1 MSPFSQC
8 LIKLRTRYSLRQGEL
23 ASLLGYEQ
31 SYISALEVGLK
42 GPPKLE
48 FVERLSEV
56 LPLSSDEKQTLY
68 ESLDAS
74 QRKFTIDLDAR
85 EDVYWMFRD
94 LRKCL
99 PELSEAQVRVI
110 REIVYFQDPQ
120 KPQGIKASTL
130 KIKRHKVEEV
140 AM

>member
-8 LIKLRTRYSLRQGEL
+8 LIKLRTRYGLRQGEL
-23 ASLLGYEQ
+23 ASLVGYEQ

-42 GPPKLE
+42 GPPTIEL
-48 FVERLSEV
+48 VERLCEV
-56 LPLSSDEKQTLY
+56 LSLSSEEKQALY
-68 ESLDAS
+68 EALGAS

-94 LRKCL
+94 LREYL

-110 REIVYFQDPQ
+110 RDIVRFHDPQ
-120 KPQGIKASTL
+120 KPQVIRSMRKARN
-130 KIKRHKVEEV
+130 KIEEV